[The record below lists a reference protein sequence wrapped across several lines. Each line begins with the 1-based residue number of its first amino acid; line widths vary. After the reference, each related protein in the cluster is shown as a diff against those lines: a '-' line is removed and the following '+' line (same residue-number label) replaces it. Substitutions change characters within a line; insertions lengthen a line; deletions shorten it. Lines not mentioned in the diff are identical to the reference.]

1 MTVPILKQNDFLIAS
16 VQSALSDS
24 DIRQLQENLLDLV
37 GKHRSRGVIVDV
49 GAMDVIDTYA
59 TRSLRAVARRPKLK
73 GAEMVVVG
81 IQPEVAFAMVQFG
94 LTLDDINTALDLE
107 EGLGL
112 LERLTEGRRPDDE
125 R

>member
-59 TRSLRAVARRPKLK
+59 TRSLRAVARSTKLK
-73 GAEMVVVG
+73 GAEMVLVG

-107 EGLGL
+107 EGMGL
-112 LERLTEGRRPDDE
+112 LERLTEGRSPDDE

>member
-24 DIRQLQENLLDLV
+24 DIRQLQDNLLDLV

-59 TRSLRAVARRPKLK
+59 TRSLRAVARSTKLR

-107 EGLGL
+107 EGIGL
-112 LERLTEGRRPDDE
+112 LERLTEGRSPDDE

>member
-16 VQSALSDS
+16 VQSALSDT

-59 TRSLRAVARRPKLK
+59 TRSLRAVARSTKLR

-107 EGLGL
+107 EGMDL
-112 LERLTEGRRPDDE
+112 LERLTEGRGLDDE

>member
-1 MTVPILKQNDFLIAS
+1 MTVPILKQNDVLIAS

-24 DIRQLQENLLDLV
+24 DIRQLQENLLGLV

-59 TRSLRAVARRPKLK
+59 TRSLRAVARSTKLR

-107 EGLGL
+107 EGMGL
-112 LERLTEGRRPDDE
+112 LERLTEGRSPDDE

>member
-59 TRSLRAVARRPKLK
+59 TRSLRAVARSTKLK

-107 EGLGL
+107 EGMGL
-112 LERLTEGRRPDDE
+112 LERLTEGRSPDDE

>member
-1 MTVPILKQNDFLIAS
+1 MTVPILKQNEFLIAS

-37 GKHRSRGVIVDV
+37 GKYRSRGVIVDV

-59 TRSLRAVARRPKLK
+59 TRSLRAVARSTKLK

-107 EGLGL
+107 EGMDL
-112 LERLTEGRRPDDE
+112 LERLTEGRGTDDE

>member
-59 TRSLRAVARRPKLK
+59 TRSLRAVARSTKLR

-107 EGLGL
+107 EGMGL
-112 LERLTEGRRPDDE
+112 LERLTEGRSPDDE

>member
-59 TRSLRAVARRPKLK
+59 TRSLRAVARSAKLK

-94 LTLDDINTALDLE
+94 LILDDINTALDLE
-107 EGLGL
+107 EGLSL
-112 LERLTEGRRPDDE
+112 LERLTEGRSPDDE

>member
-59 TRSLRAVARRPKLK
+59 TRSLRAVARSTKLR

-107 EGLGL
+107 EGMGL
-112 LERLTEGRRPDDE
+112 LERLTEGRSTDDE

>member
-59 TRSLRAVARRPKLK
+59 TRSLRAVARSTRLR

-107 EGLGL
+107 EGMGL
-112 LERLTEGRRPDDE
+112 LERLNEGRSPDDE

>member
-59 TRSLRAVARRPKLK
+59 TRSLRAVARSTKLR

-107 EGLGL
+107 EGMDL
-112 LERLTEGRRPDDE
+112 LERLTEGRGTDDE

>member
-1 MTVPILKQNDFLIAS
+1 MTVPILRQNDFLIAS

-59 TRSLRAVARRPKLK
+59 TRSLRAVARSTKLR

-107 EGLGL
+107 DGMGL
-112 LERLTEGRRPDDE
+112 LERLTEGRSPDE
-125 R
+125 

>member
-24 DIRQLQENLLDLV
+24 DIRQLQDNLLDLV

-49 GAMDVIDTYA
+49 GAMDVMDTYA
-59 TRSLRAVARRPKLK
+59 TRSLRAVARSTKLK

-107 EGLGL
+107 EGMDL
-112 LERLTEGRRPDDE
+112 LERLTEGRGTDDE

>member
-49 GAMDVIDTYA
+49 GAMDVIDTFA
-59 TRSLRAVARRPKLK
+59 TRSLRAVARSTKLR

-107 EGLGL
+107 EGMGL
-112 LERLTEGRRPDDE
+112 LERLTEGRSQDDE

>member
-59 TRSLRAVARRPKLK
+59 TRSLRAVARSTELR

-112 LERLTEGRRPDDE
+112 LERLTEGRSRNDE

>member
-24 DIRQLQENLLDLV
+24 DIRQLQDNLLDLV

-59 TRSLRAVARRPKLK
+59 TRSLRAVARSTKLR

-107 EGLGL
+107 EGMDL
-112 LERLTEGRRPDDE
+112 LERLTEGRGTDDE

>member
-24 DIRQLQENLLDLV
+24 DIRQLQDNLLDLV

-59 TRSLRAVARRPKLK
+59 TRSLRAVARSTKLR

-107 EGLGL
+107 EGMGL
-112 LERLTEGRRPDDE
+112 LERLTEGRSPDDE

>member
-24 DIRQLQENLLDLV
+24 DIRQLQDNLLDLV

-59 TRSLRAVARRPKLK
+59 TRSLRAVARSTKLR

-107 EGLGL
+107 EGMDL
-112 LERLTEGRRPDDE
+112 LERLTEGRGLDDE